1 MSKVNYI
8 ECDICGGKIYGGG
21 LTTKIKG
28 KRHYWL
34 VSGYDKVDIC
44 ESCIR
49 KISELVNKEKED
61 KQ

>member
-8 ECDICGGKIYGGG
+8 KCDICDGEICGGG

-28 KRHYWL
+28 KRHYFL
-34 VSGYDKVDIC
+34 VSGSCKVDIC

-49 KISELVNKEKED
+49 KISELVNKEKEG